1 MADRTLTPFRNR
13 TTGERILI
21 RNKILYVDD
30 EAMALKYFERLISPL
45 APVLTASSA
54 EAGRALLDARSHEIA
69 VLVSDQRMPGE
80 HGNGLLRHAREHHPG
95 VVRMLTTAYSDIGEA
110 IEAINRGEI
119 FRYVAKPWALELLR
133 VDLRNA
139 LDMAAVRAER
149 DELLGQKLMVE
160 QARLLGQ
167 RIGQLRVLGA
177 ALGTAGHEAAVREFV
192 SASLAAGV
200 GSPMIDWRRWDHA
213 ELQRAEAERAVQ
225 LVDHLRCWWS
235 EWGAVPQEGIQRV
248 AALARALDLSAV
260 DGVLRV
266 AELSPLTAVLGGAPD
281 APLSPKDAVGLAWLL
296 WAGGAARLLVKGAV
310 CTVLSAVPAVLPQD
324 WLTASIEFA
333 SPPLA

>member
-1 MADRTLTPFRNR
+1 MTRK
-13 TTGERILI
+13 
-21 RNKILYVDD
+21 KILYVDD

-80 HGNGLLRHAREHHPG
+80 RGNGLLRHAREHHPG

-119 FRYVAKPWALELLR
+119 FRYIAKPWALELLR
-133 VDLRNA
+133 ADLRNA
-139 LDMAAVRAER
+139 LDMAAMRAER

-167 RIGQLRVLGA
+167 RIGQLHVLGA
-177 ALGTAGHEAAVREFV
+177 VLGTKGHEAAVQAFV
-192 SASLAAGV
+192 SAALAAGAS
-200 GSPMIDWRRWDHA
+200 SPMVDWRRWDHA
-213 ELQRAEAERAVQ
+213 ELQCAEAERAVQ
-225 LVDHLRCWWS
+225 FVGYVRHWWS
-235 EWGAVPQEGIQRV
+235 EWGVVPQEGVQRV
-248 AALARALDLSAV
+248 AVLARALGLTPV
-260 DGVLRV
+260 DGVLRLP
-266 AELSPLTAVLGGAPD
+266 ELSPLTAALGAAPD
-281 APLSPKDAVGLAWLL
+281 APLSPKDAACLAWLL
-296 WAGGAARLLVKGAV
+296 WAGAAARLLVQGAV
-310 CTVLSAVPAVLPQD
+310 CTVLSAVPAVPTPD
-324 WLTASIEFA
+324 WLTASIELA